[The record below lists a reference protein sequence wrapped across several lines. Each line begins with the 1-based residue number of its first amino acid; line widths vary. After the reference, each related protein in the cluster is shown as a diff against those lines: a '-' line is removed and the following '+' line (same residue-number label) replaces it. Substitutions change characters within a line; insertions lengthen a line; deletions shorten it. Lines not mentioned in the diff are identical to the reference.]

1 MVFLTCTRFNTET
14 FQQNTR
20 WRERNE
26 HLGCIYGTP
35 VRMKDDIFV
44 NALVIVLEM
53 ENDINKIVGIGL
65 IKNTIEKDK
74 RYNIYDWGNYNRYT
88 YKGEYRIAREELHE
102 PEEKV
107 LKILDM
113 LCFKGSRHL
122 KRGSGIT
129 SLPWWIVQ
137 NKHID
142 FVGELEKMF
151 KQRFSE

>member
-1 MVFLTCTRFNTET
+1 M
-14 FQQNTR
+14 
-20 WRERNE
+20 
-26 HLGCIYGTP
+26 
-35 VRMKDDIFV
+35 
-44 NALVIVLEM
+44 
-53 ENDINKIVGIGL
+53 
-65 IKNTIEKDK
+65 
-74 RYNIYDWGNYNRYT
+74 
-88 YKGEYRIAREELHE
+88 
-102 PEEKV
+102 